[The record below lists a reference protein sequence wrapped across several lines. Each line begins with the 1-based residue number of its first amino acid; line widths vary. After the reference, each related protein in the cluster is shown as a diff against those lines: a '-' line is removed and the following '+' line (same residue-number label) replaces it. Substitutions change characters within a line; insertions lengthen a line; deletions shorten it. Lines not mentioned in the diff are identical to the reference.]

1 MVDWKVVVPSY
12 NRVEG
17 FRKKTLATLQQY
29 KIPASK
35 IYLFVA
41 NEEQK
46 KLYEEGLE
54 PGSVGH
60 IVVGEKGL
68 PEIRNFIFD
77 YFPKD
82 TPLVSFDDDV
92 RGFVRLDEKKEGKLR
107 DLRPDELGT
116 LFDMAFAE
124 CKKSGAHF
132 WGDYP
137 VANGYFMS
145 NTITYD
151 FKFIIGSFWGCY
163 NPGKDVR
170 ITMGRG
176 EKEDYMRAIQFWE
189 RDDAIVRLNFLAHKT
204 ATYNEA
210 GGLQS
215 DGQQAR
221 IDRERETVGKML
233 SRWPQYVRANPR
245 RKGPYPE
252 ILLIRQPKEGTR
264 KVYLDLKK
272 VGKPGQTEK
281 GRQTGKTRKIGN
293 KKRILQ

>member
-12 NRVEG
+12 NRVDG
-17 FRKKTLATLQQY
+17 FRKKTLATLQHH

-60 IVVGEKGL
+60 IVVGIKGL
-68 PEIRNFIFD
+68 PEVRNFIFD
-77 YFPKD
+77 YFPKG

-92 RGFVRLDEKKEGKLR
+92 RGFVRLDEKNEGKLR
-107 DLRPDELGT
+107 DVKPEELGK
-116 LFDMAFAE
+116 LFDMGFE
-124 CKKSGAHF
+124 HCKKAGANF

-137 VANGYFMS
+137 VPNGYFMS
-145 NTITYD
+145 NTISYD
-151 FKFIIGSFWGCY
+151 MKFIIGSFWGCF

-170 ITMGRG
+170 ITIGRG

-189 RDDAIVRLNFLAHKT
+189 RDHAIVRLNFLSHKT

-215 DGQQAR
+215 DGQKAR
-221 IDRERETVGKML
+221 IEREKSTVAEML
-233 SRWPQYVRANPR
+233 KRWPQYVRANPR
-245 RKGPYPE
+245 RKGPFPE
-252 ILLIRQPKEGTR
+252 ILFIRQPKEGTR
-264 KVYLDLKK
+264 KVDLSTKK
-272 VGKPGQTEK
+272 
-281 GRQTGKTRKIGN
+281 RNKTRKV
-293 KKRILQ
+293 K